1 MKQSQTHSTPAKM
14 KQHRERLAVVK
25 NDPKGMRLWKHCIVN
40 ECGVRVG
47 KFKDW
52 KKHMMNYHPELG

>member
-1 MKQSQTHSTPAKM
+1 M